1 MTTDVP
7 SVQSGAERSANAARI
22 VIVSEHSDDCAQ
34 VERLLEQARFPARC
48 VRAPD
53 VEWLGKPELREGTDL
68 ILYRL
73 TQASARER
81 ELANLLGAMDAPPPL
96 LLLVNGV
103 EPGHFVRAGLMAAAD
118 VIDLDVPAQL
128 DFALRREFK
137 HLRLRQQYV
146 KVRRRLDEERVIDD
160 SQFTEPEAGGHLS
173 ELVEIVDDA
182 LQNDRMELLFQP
194 ILTADNDS
202 HESHEIFLRIRSGDG
217 YLMPDEFLPTAH
229 RYGLMPAIDRWV
241 IREAMRHT
249 RYYLNH
255 ARAENRPP
263 LRFFVNVSAHS
274 LVDPVVVDEIV
285 QTIADAEL
293 PPGSFVIEV
302 DKNTIL
308 SRLQRSKTLNRNI
321 KQLQL
326 QFAMDHYDVSD
337 NSMNYLRH
345 LSLDYIK
352 LNRSLVRDIDHAPER
367 FAQVDAIVA
376 RAHRAGIRVIAS
388 QVERAPELAVMYN
401 RGVDCF
407 QGYVIAEPSPEPI
420 HGIVLDE
427 VVA

>member
-1 MTTDVP
+1 MQP
-7 SVQSGAERSANAARI
+7 AGERGADAARI
-22 VIVSEHSDDCAQ
+22 VIVSGHSDDRVQ
-34 VERLLEQARFPARC
+34 VERLLEDARFPARC

-53 VEWLGKPELREGTDL
+53 IERLRDPQLRDGTDL

-73 TQASARER
+73 TRASARER
-81 ELANLLGAMDAPPPL
+81 ELADLLGAMDAPPPL

-103 EPGHFVRAGLMAAAD
+103 EPDHFVRAGLMAAAD

-146 KVRRRLDEERVIDD
+146 KVRRRLDEEQVIDD
-160 SQFTEPEAGGHLS
+160 SQFAEPETGGHLS

-182 LQNDRMELLFQP
+182 LRNDRMELLFQP
-194 ILTADNDS
+194 ILAADDDG

-241 IREAMRHT
+241 IREAMRHA
-249 RYYLNH
+249 RHYLDH
-255 ARAENRPP
+255 AREADGPS
-263 LRFFVNVSAHS
+263 LRFFVNLSAHS
-274 LVDPVVVDEIV
+274 LVDPVVIDEIV
-285 QTIADAEL
+285 QTIADARL
-293 PPGSFVIEV
+293 PPGSFVIEIA
-302 DKNTIL
+302 KNTIL
-308 SRLQRSKTLNRNI
+308 SRLQKSKSLNRNI
-321 KQLQL
+321 KQMQL

-352 LNRSLVRDIDHAPER
+352 LNRSLVRNIDHAPER

-376 RAHRAGIRVIAS
+376 KAHRENIRVIAS
-388 QVERAPELAVMYN
+388 QVERAGELAVMYDQ
-401 RGVDCF
+401 GVDCF
-407 QGYVIAEPSPEPI
+407 QGYVIAEPAPQPV